1 LPLYHNKRI
10 SYNNIDGG
18 HYLESG
24 IMEVINEK
32 KLEIK
37 IIGALKG
44 HTGCIYAM
52 DRGLY
57 SNTIFTG
64 GSDNFIAHWNLE
76 SLQAE
81 KFATSFAAHLYTICH
96 IPEKKLLLA
105 GTTDGNIHI
114 IDIDQKKEI
123 RILKLHKG
131 PVFDIKYSLKTNCFY
146 TAGGDG
152 NLAVCSL
159 DTFSQIKILT
169 LCQDKLRSI
178 DFNYNTSEIAIAMGS
193 CDIFIL
199 DLFTLQLKY
208 GFIAHQLSANIVR
221 YAPDGKFLLS
231 GGRDAH
237 LNIWETGNYTLIKSI
252 PAHNWAIYDIAFSP
266 DGSLFATASRDKTVK
281 IWDTKT
287 FGLIKRITKE
297 HFAGHTFSVNKL
309 LWSAYNNYLVSVGDD
324 KEVTIREL
332 IYE

>member
-1 LPLYHNKRI
+1 
-10 SYNNIDGG
+10 
-18 HYLESG
+18 
-24 IMEVINEK
+24 MEVINEK

-44 HTGCIYAM
+44 HTGCIYAV

-64 GSDNFIAHWNLE
+64 GSDNFIAQWNLE
-76 SLQAE
+76 TLQAE
-81 KFATSFAAHLYTICH
+81 KFAASFTAHLYTICH

-114 IDIDQKKEI
+114 INLDQKKEV
-123 RILKLHKG
+123 RILKHHKG

-159 DTFSQIKILT
+159 DTLSLLKIIT
-169 LCQDKLRSI
+169 LSHEKLRSI
-178 DFNYNTSEIAIAMGS
+178 DFNYNASEIAVATGS

-199 DLFTLQLKY
+199 DLFTLQIKF

-221 YAPDGKFLLS
+221 YTPDGKFLLS
-231 GGRDAH
+231 GGRDAY
-237 LNIWETGNYTLIKSI
+237 LKIWETGSYTLSKSI
-252 PAHNWAIYDIAFSP
+252 PAHNWAIYDITFSP
-266 DGSLFATASRDKTVK
+266 DAALFATASRDKTVK
-281 IWDTKT
+281 IWNTKT

-309 LWSAYNNYLVSVGDD
+309 LWSAFNNYLVSVGDD